1 MLGLKNGKQ
10 AEYEKLSQD
19 KHEITPEEIEADVM
33 KVFMDAEDL
42 AIDFITE
49 MAIDWEGF
57 IDEHDKPL
65 EFEPE
70 YLHFVVS
77 KIENYHVLNQIRE
90 AFKNSET
97 FILA

>member
-1 MLGLKNGKQ
+1 MNVRLSRLKSGKQ

-49 MAIDWEGF
+49 LF
-57 IDEHDKPL
+57 
-65 EFEPE
+65 
-70 YLHFVVS
+70 
-77 KIENYHVLNQIRE
+77 
-90 AFKNSET
+90 
-97 FILA
+97 